1 MTWKSSGIFAAVVGG
16 LATLYCVV
24 LVIAPDVLPAL
35 VGRAG
40 MVWTPINSPL
50 YRYGDSYYY
59 SAWVAET
66 VRHGIPPFSP
76 SAAELAGRP
85 LLETLRWLPL
95 AVAAIPGVFIEDF
108 RVVYVVDYA
117 LTATILFGIPF
128 LMAWTLFRS
137 VWGGVVSGIVV
148 LFLAGEWWGRLPVA
162 PGFGAPASIL
172 QWLIAGFNVLSRHA
186 FTNFFNMV
194 EYEGDPGSFRY
205 INNSISAPIL
215 LLYTYGT
222 FLLYRGARRMW
233 LTGIAVA
240 IASPLMAFSYP
251 SRTLVAY
258 AILSGFAGLAF
269 FEGRKRA
276 AIALSAILALTVIV
290 LLFAGY
296 PGYARRVFAANE
308 LWNNIFRQDRIAL
321 VDRSI
326 GAMAMIV
333 FVNKYMITFL
343 ISIGLVWEKR
353 DLRGLVAVVGLISC
367 AFACVGLFDTP
378 LLWDRFLG
386 RGIDQIWL
394 TCVMLALTSASP
406 LVGEAL
412 KNRALLARSWQVVGA
427 VVVVGILLIPARGFG
442 EYAIASSR
450 NLTRFMP
457 EGRWEALRWID
468 EHVASGTTVAALDWD
483 DITFIPI
490 YTHARLAVDNMIIG
504 GRSPAD
510 EIRRYAEVWKI
521 LGLSPELLR
530 QRVLSSTG
538 AAMRRL
544 SLTTAELRSP
554 PLVPNAEAYASG
566 QIAEA
571 LIYWPYVKTVEGI
584 TVADASNAPTAEF
597 VDWAM
602 SFYQVA
608 DPKLNVGALGIEY
621 VVLSGAENSLP
632 VFFAA
637 PARLVFANATHRI
650 FRLSRGE

>member
-1 MTWKSSGIFAAVVGG
+1 MTSKASGIFAAVVGG

-66 VRHGIPPFSP
+66 LRHGIPPFSP

-95 AVAAIPGVFIEDF
+95 AVAALPGIFIEDF
-108 RVVYVVDYA
+108 RIVYVVDYA
-117 LTATILFGIPF
+117 LTAIILFGIPF
-128 LMAWTLFRS
+128 VMAWTLFRS
-137 VWGGVVSGIVV
+137 VWGGVISGIVV
-148 LFLAGEWWGRLPVA
+148 LFLAGQWWGRLPVA
-162 PGFGAPASIL
+162 PGFGAPASTL
-172 QWLIAGFNVLSRHA
+172 QWLIASFNVLSRYA
-186 FTNFFNMV
+186 FTAFFNMF

-215 LLYTYGT
+215 LLYTYGC
-222 FLLYRGARRMW
+222 FSLYCGARRIW
-233 LTGIAVA
+233 LIGIMVA

-258 AILSGFAGLAF
+258 LVLSGFAGLAF
-269 FEGRKRA
+269 LEGRKQA
-276 AIALSAILALTVIV
+276 AIALSAILALTAIA
-290 LLFAGY
+290 LLSTGY
-296 PGYARRVFAANE
+296 PGYVRKVFAENE
-308 LWNNIFRQDRIAL
+308 LWNNIFRQDKIAL
-321 VDRSI
+321 IDRSI
-326 GAMAMIV
+326 GAMATIV
-333 FVNKYMITFL
+333 FLNKYMITFV
-343 ISIGLVWEKR
+343 ISLGLVWERR
-353 DLRGLVAVVGLISC
+353 DLRGLVAVVGLIAC

-386 RGIDQIWL
+386 RGVDQIWL
-394 TCVMLALTSASP
+394 MCVMLALTSAWP
-406 LVGEAL
+406 RVAEAL
-412 KNRALLARSWQVVGA
+412 KHRALLARSWQIFSAAIVI
-427 VVVVGILLIPARGFG
+427 GILLIPARGFG

-468 EHVASGTTVAALDWD
+468 EHVASGTTVAAPDWD

-490 YTHARLAVDNMIIG
+490 YTHAKLAVDNMIIG

-510 EIRRYAEVWKI
+510 EMKRYAEVWKI
-521 LGLSPELLR
+521 LGLGQELLR
-530 QRVLSSTG
+530 QRVLDSTG
-538 AAMRRL
+538 AAMRRFSL
-544 SLTTAELRSP
+544 SPAEARSS
-554 PLVPNAEAYASG
+554 PLVPDAEKYASG

-584 TVADASNAPTAEF
+584 TVADASNVPTADF
-597 VDWAM
+597 VNWAM
-602 SFYQVA
+602 SFYQAA

-632 VFFAA
+632 VSFAV
-637 PARLVFANATHRI
+637 PAKLVFANATHRI
-650 FRLSRGE
+650 FRLSGGE